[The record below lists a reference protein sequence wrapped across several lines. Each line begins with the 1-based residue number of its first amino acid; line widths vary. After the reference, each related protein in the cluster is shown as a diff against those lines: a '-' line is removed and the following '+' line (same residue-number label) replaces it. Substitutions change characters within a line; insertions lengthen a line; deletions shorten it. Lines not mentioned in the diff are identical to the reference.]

1 MTETNDCKKLF
12 EWEDDVPP
20 TCRKCTNAKHAI
32 RLAAEVYRLRREM
45 EEIRLLAREAMRRCG
60 ARSTMAIEEWLKGV

>member
-20 TCRKCTNAKHAI
+20 TSRMCTNAKHAI

-60 ARSTMAIEEWLKGV
+60 ARSTMAVEEWLKGV